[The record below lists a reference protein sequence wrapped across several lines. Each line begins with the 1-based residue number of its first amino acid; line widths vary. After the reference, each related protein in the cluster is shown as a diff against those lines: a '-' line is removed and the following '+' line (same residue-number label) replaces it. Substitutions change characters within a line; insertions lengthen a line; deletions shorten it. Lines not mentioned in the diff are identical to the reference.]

1 MTSALKTPAAE
12 NTALTLAAVDL
23 GSNSFHMVL
32 ARTSNGEMRIL
43 ERLGEKVQLAAGI
56 DENRL
61 LDEAAMQRGLDCLR
75 RFAQLVNHLPQGAV
89 RIVARSPPNLHV
101 PPAGS

>member
-1 MTSALKTPAAE
+1 MRPTAAE
-12 NTALTLAAVDL
+12 PFPMIAALDL

-56 DENRL
+56 DENRQ
-61 LDEAAMQRGLDCLR
+61 LDDAAMQRALSYLKC
-75 RFAQLVNHLPQGAV
+75 F
-89 RIVARSPPNLHV
+89 
-101 PPAGS
+101 

>member
-1 MTSALKTPAAE
+1 MRQ
-12 NTALTLAAVDL
+12 NTAESFPMIAALDL

-56 DENRL
+56 DVEL
-61 LDEAAMQRGLDCLR
+61 VCAEGHALIGEAIEHAEQ
-75 RFAQLVNHLPQGAV
+75 
-89 RIVARSPPNLHV
+89 
-101 PPAGS
+101 AGDADAAAGEDTAEHTEA